1 MLADLGRGTRDAR
14 HRPRVTALPVVF
26 GAVAALAAAWSP
38 VVAMAQNGLPLPA
51 GLVERAVTVGPLNL
65 PGTITLPVGGADL
78 PGVVLVHGSGGHDR
92 DETIGPNKPFRDLAW
107 GLAARGIAVLRYD
120 KRSMVAPFSF
130 LGHAFT
136 VKEEV
141 LDDAAAGVG
150 LLRSTPGVDPSRV
163 AVLGHSLGATLAPRV
178 ARAAPG
184 TAGIIIMSGATA
196 PLTDLIIRQVRYL
209 AANAG
214 SDSVQ
219 AVRQQTAMEQLVA
232 RIQALTPAD
241 SLSTVPLFG
250 APASYWLDLRRVD
263 PVAVAD
269 SLNLPMLVLH
279 GGRDYQVTTEEA
291 SGWKKVLGGKANV
304 TFHEYPDLNHLFIA
318 GSGPSTP
325 AEYAVPGHVAE
336 PVIDDIG
343 AWLKALSGPS
353 APRP

>member
-1 MLADLGRGTRDAR
+1 
-14 HRPRVTALPVVF
+14 LPVVF

-38 VVAMAQNGLPLPA
+38 VLAMAQDSLPLPA

-65 PGTITLPVGGADL
+65 PGTITLPVGGSDL

-141 LDDAAAGVG
+141 LDDAAAGVA

-184 TAGIIIMSGATA
+184 TAGIILMSGATA

-209 AANAG
+209 VANAG

-219 AVRQQTAMEQLVA
+219 AVRQQTAMEKLVA

-241 SLSTVPLFG
+241 SLSTVPLLG

-279 GGRDYQVTTEEA
+279 GARDYQVTPEEA

-325 AEYAVPGHVAE
+325 AEYAVPGHVSE